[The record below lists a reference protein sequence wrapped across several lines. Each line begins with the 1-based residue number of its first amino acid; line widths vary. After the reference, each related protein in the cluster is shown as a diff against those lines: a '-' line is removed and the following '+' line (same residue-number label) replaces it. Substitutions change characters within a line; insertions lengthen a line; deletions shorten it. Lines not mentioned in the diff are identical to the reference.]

1 MEFFKLWVV
10 LLGFFHSVT
19 ALNITICDC
28 QQTEVVGLMDIKQ
41 PSYCNS
47 EFKKKEPVIDRYNF
61 FITEQPHTR
70 WKGYLCI
77 SWVKER
83 KITGYLIG
91 YIWTLI
97 TDAAGR

>member
-1 MEFFKLWVV
+1 MEFIKRWVV
-10 LLGFFHSVT
+10 LLGFFQTVT

-41 PSYCNS
+41 PSYCNR
-47 EFKKKEPVIDRYNF
+47 ELKKKEPVIDRYNF

-70 WKGYLCI
+70 WKGHRCM

-83 KITGYLIG
+83 KITGYFFGSYDTID
-91 YIWTLI
+91 TF
-97 TDAAGR
+97 